1 MENQVAEERRLAI
14 HSQVLVQT
22 AEVIPPPN
30 APIFIL
36 FVSHA
41 AAACA
46 QAAPESM
53 RRCAAA
59 RRLVPLIHPLTKKPN
74 GRLITESP
82 SLDRAMKTS
91 SRFAWKSRFFG
102 CLGVVLSAT
111 LAGAES
117 PIIESIQVRDTH
129 LVVSAHV
136 PEGIV
141 RVILESR
148 ERLRE
153 GAWTPVAVQ
162 RLDGLGGRVHFQLRR
177 TAAAAVLR
185 VRADATEPLPASFYA
200 GTNVFL
206 AEADWSANTELLGG
220 YRDGTGGT
228 PSSSPTREVAES
240 DIWRLD
246 GDTLYFFN
254 QYRGLQVIDVTNPDA
269 ATLRG
274 TLNLPAAGEQ
284 MYLLPSNH
292 VALLIQG
299 RCGGYGLEGEDTDGG
314 RVLIVAVRNG
324 VPSVVTNLPVAGMIA
339 ESRLVG
345 TALYVASQTAS
356 TSTNNGGTTWEWG
369 TQITSFDLAVP
380 ETPVT
385 RSKLWYAGYGHVIH
399 ATDTYLFVVTRAPAN
414 WQQSIVQIV
423 DITAPDGTMR
433 AYATLTPAGSV
444 ADKFKLDWT
453 DGVFSVISEVS
464 GTPRVTKLETF
475 RLPDPRTAPPFAFL
489 NLGEVELGHGERLYA
504 TRFDYPRAYVVTF
517 LQIDPLWIVDLSDPI
532 QPKVSGELEVP
543 GWSTYIQPR
552 GDQLVAVGVETNRT
566 TVSLFD
572 VTAPSRPA
580 LLSRVQLGSKYSH
593 SEANQDEKAFNVLE
607 DAGLILLPLQ
617 GYTTN
622 GYESWVQLIDLGTHT
637 LTVRGR
643 IEHKLAPRRATLHR
657 NRVVSVSG
665 VELLSVDATD
675 RDRPQLTGQLDLGW
689 PVNRVLLASDF
700 LLELTTG
707 ESWDGQTQP
716 MVRVATVLNPDMVLA
731 ILPLTNTPIVGATA
745 LSNRLYLLQGD
756 SVGGFVVPKDGT
768 DSPPSNALWLT
779 IVDLSNLPAL
789 TMLGQTG
796 VVTSPLGWN
805 AEVVP
810 LWLKPGLLVWVGGG
824 ITYYGWG
831 PWEVAPRDGLLGGD
845 GGFWPYTSSG
855 SGGRLFAFDVSDGA
869 APAWVSE
876 VDLTTNGW
884 FDFSRPFAA
893 DGRVYLSHRA
903 YVDFTTNSS
912 TVSTEPLDP
921 AFGGIVCWPTPYQ
934 RAFLDVV
941 DYADAPHPTVRPP
954 VSLPG
959 TLQGISHGG
968 DLLYTIGFHR
978 TSTNFY
984 EGAEALDASAYDGVS
999 AHLVDSLSLSNSW
1012 PHPALVCGTNVFLG
1026 RAPAY
1031 FDVESPMPPTL
1042 ETWTLSSTG
1051 RFTKL
1056 GAVALPI
1063 PASDLVAFPGLL
1075 AAQLDYIRAR
1085 VFDPSDPATLR
1096 QVGDGPMAGC
1106 SYFNLRHADATPA
1119 SGLWLPLD
1127 ALGVTGISLLK

>member
-1 MENQVAEERRLAI
+1 
-14 HSQVLVQT
+14 
-22 AEVIPPPN
+22 
-30 APIFIL
+30 
-36 FVSHA
+36 
-41 AAACA
+41 
-46 QAAPESM
+46 
-53 RRCAAA
+53 
-59 RRLVPLIHPLTKKPN
+59 
-74 GRLITESP
+74 
-82 SLDRAMKTS
+82 MKTS
-91 SRFAWKSRFFG
+91 PRFVWKSRFFG
-102 CLGVVLSAT
+102 CLGVLLSAA

-117 PIIESIQVRDTH
+117 PVIESIQVHDTN

-136 PEGIV
+136 PEGTV
-141 RVILESR
+141 RVTLESR

-162 RLDGLGGRVHFQLRR
+162 RLDGRGGRVHFQTRR
-177 TAAAAVLR
+177 AAAAAVLR
-185 VRADATEPLPASFYA
+185 VRADATEPLPVSFYA
-200 GTNVFL
+200 GTNAFI
-206 AEADWSANTELLGG
+206 AEADWSANAALFGD
-220 YRDGTGGT
+220 YRDGSGGT
-228 PSSSPTREVAES
+228 PSGSTTREVAES

-254 QYRGLQVIDVTNPDA
+254 QYRGLQVIDVANPDA

-274 TLNLPAAGEQ
+274 SLNLPAAGEQ
-284 MYLLPSNH
+284 MYLLPSNY

-299 RCGGYGLEGEDTDGG
+299 RCAGYGLEGAGSDGG
-314 RVLIVAVRNG
+314 EVLIVAVRNG

-339 ESRLVG
+339 ESRLIG
-345 TALYVASQTAS
+345 TALYVASQTAR
-356 TSTNNGGTTWEWG
+356 TSTNNGGTTTWEWG

-380 ETPVT
+380 EAPVT
-385 RSKLWYAGYGHVIH
+385 RSTLWYAGYGHVIH
-399 ATDTYLFVVTRAPAN
+399 ATDTYLFAVTRDSAN

-423 DITAPDGTMR
+423 DITAPEGTMQ

-489 NLGEVELGHGERLYA
+489 KLGEVELGHGERLYA

-517 LQIDPLWIVDLSDPI
+517 LQIDPLWVVDLSDPAR
-532 QPKVSGELEVP
+532 PKVSGELQVP
-543 GWSTYIQPR
+543 GWSSYIQPR
-552 GDQLVAVGVETNRT
+552 GNQLVAVGVETNRT

-580 LLSRVQLGSKYSH
+580 LLSRVQLGSKYSY

-617 GYTTN
+617 GYTTS
-622 GYESWVQLIDLGTHT
+622 GYESWVQLIDLGANA

-643 IEHKLAPRRATLHR
+643 IEHKLTPRRATLHR

-665 VELLSVDATD
+665 VELLSVDTTD

-689 PVNRVLLASDF
+689 SVNRVLLAGDF

-707 ESWDGQTQP
+707 ESWYGQEQP

-731 ILPLTNTPIVGATA
+731 ILPLTNTPIVGATT

-756 SVGGFVVPKDGT
+756 SVGGLVVPIDGT
-768 DSPPSNALWLT
+768 NPPPTNTLWLT
-779 IVDLSNLPAL
+779 VVDLSNLPAL
-789 TMLGQTG
+789 TVLGQTG
-796 VVTSPLGWN
+796 VVTAPLGWN
-805 AEVVP
+805 AEAVP

-824 ITYYGWG
+824 TGDYW
-831 PWEVAPRDGLLGGD
+831 WWAWDVTPRGGLLGGD
-845 GGFWPYTSSG
+845 GSFWPYTSSYTSSG
-855 SGGRLFAFDVSDGA
+855 GGGRLFAFDVSDGV
-869 APAWVSE
+869 APAWISE
-876 VDLTTNGW
+876 VNLTTNGW
-884 FDFSRPFAA
+884 FGFSRPFAA

-912 TVSTEPLDP
+912 TGSTEPISP
-921 AFGGIVCWPTPYQ
+921 AFGNIVCWPTPYQ

-941 DYADAPHPTVRPP
+941 DYADALYPTVRPP

-959 TLQGISHGG
+959 VLQGISHSGA
-968 DLLYTIGFHR
+968 LLYTIGFHR

-984 EGAEALDASAYDGVS
+984 EGAEALEASAYDGVS

-1012 PHPALVCGTNVFLG
+1012 SHPALVCGTNVFLG

-1031 FDVESPMPPTL
+1031 FDVESPMPPVL
-1042 ETWTLSSTG
+1042 ETWTLSSAG

-1056 GAVALPI
+1056 GSVALPI

-1075 AAQLDYIRAR
+1075 TAQLDYIRVR

-1096 QVGDGPMAGC
+1096 PVGDGPKTGC

-1127 ALGVTGISLLK
+1127 AFGVTGISLLK